1 MICEVC
7 GHNNFH
13 VERVE
18 RTFHIGDKLVL
29 VEGIPA
35 EVCDRCGAANFA
47 ASVAEQVRVLVHGSH
62 PSGRPV
68 SAEAIRYE
76 AA

>member
-7 GHNNFH
+7 GQDSFH
-13 VERVE
+13 AAEVS
-18 RTFHIGDKLVL
+18 RTFTLDDKVFV

-35 EVCDRCGAANFA
+35 EICDRCGAANFRG
-47 ASVAEQVRVLVHGSH
+47 SVAEQVRRLVHEPH
-62 PSGRPV
+62 PISRV
-68 SAEAIRYE
+68 IQAEVVRFH